1 MRFKNTSPK
10 KNKHYKVLV
19 LMAVYNGEKW
29 IKPQI
34 DSILNQKKVDVTL
47 MIRDDSSTDHT
58 SKILKSYESY
68 SNIKIIVSKKN
79 SGGAAKNFYQLIL
92 DSDPNSYDFVALSDQ
107 DDIFASNK
115 LYCGCDILFNSECS
129 GYSSSVLSFWRDGK
143 NKILKQ
149 SHSITELDFL
159 FEGAGQGC
167 TFIIKANTFI
177 KIKYFVRSNK
187 KLIYDFFFH
196 DWLIYLLVRSWGL
209 HWFFD
214 NSVYTMYRQHSNNA
228 LGSRGSIEATK
239 FRLKLIL
246 NGWYKT
252 QLRLSFRI
260 YKQSL
265 FFNNSKST
273 SNLAYKFST
282 VFLNNNRTLFKY
294 LYILRSLVFH
304 SRRRI
309 LDRVILLFAFSLN
322 KL

>member
-1 MRFKNTSPK
+1 M
-10 KNKHYKVLV
+10 
-19 LMAVYNGEKW
+19 
-29 IKPQI
+29 
-34 DSILNQKKVDVTL
+34 
-47 MIRDDSSTDHT
+47 
-58 SKILKSYESY
+58 
-68 SNIKIIVSKKN
+68 
-79 SGGAAKNFYQLIL
+79 
-92 DSDPNSYDFVALSDQ
+92 
-107 DDIFASNK
+107 
-115 LYCGCDILFNSECS
+115 
-129 GYSSSVLSFWRDGK
+129 
-143 NKILKQ
+143 
-149 SHSITELDFL
+149 
-159 FEGAGQGC
+159 
-167 TFIIKANTFI
+167 
-177 KIKYFVRSNK
+177 
-187 KLIYDFFFH
+187 
-196 DWLIYLLVRSWGL
+196 RSWGL

-252 QLRLSFRI
+252 QLRLSVRI

>member
-1 MRFKNTSPK
+1 MSIKNSSPK
-10 KNKHYKVLV
+10 ANNYYKVLV

-47 MIRDDSSTDHT
+47 MIRDDFSTDHT

-68 SNIKIIVSKKN
+68 SNIKIILSKKN

-92 DSDPNSYDFVALSDQ
+92 DSKPNFYDFIALSDQ
-107 DDIFASNK
+107 DDIFDTNK

-167 TFIIKANTFI
+167 TFIIKATTFI
-177 KIKYFVRSNK
+177 KIKYFITSNK

-209 HWFFD
+209 QWFFD
-214 NSVYTMYRQHSNNA
+214 NSVYTFYRQHSNNT
-228 LGSRGSIEATK
+228 LGSRGSIKAIK
-239 FRLKLIL
+239 YRLKLIL
-246 NGWYKT
+246 NGWYKK
-252 QLRLSFRI
+252 QLHLAFRI
-260 YKQSL
+260 FKQSFYL
-265 FFNNSKST
+265 NNSKSKL
-273 SNLAYKFST
+273 NLAYEFST
-282 VFLNNNRTLFKY
+282 VFLNQNRTLLNN
-294 LYILRSLVFH
+294 LYTLRMLVFH

-309 LDRVILLFAFSLN
+309 LDRVILLFAFALN